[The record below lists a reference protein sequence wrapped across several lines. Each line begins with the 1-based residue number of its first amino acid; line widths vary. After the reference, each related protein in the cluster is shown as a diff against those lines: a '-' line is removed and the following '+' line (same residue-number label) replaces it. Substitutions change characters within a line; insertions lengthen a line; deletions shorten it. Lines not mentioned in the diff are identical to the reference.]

1 MHKIYS
7 IFSQPIFKSEPYEIK
22 DSELHHLNQ
31 LPREKNKG
39 GGGNQRTKTD
49 KLLDENVMSSLKT
62 WIMGQ
67 VKSYA
72 FDELKINKEHT
83 YFYMTQSWANFNTTN
98 TSHHKHW
105 HANSLISGV
114 YYIDTAENG
123 GGIVMCKSPQNTNLF
138 HTSMRVEYDSA
149 NNIQAESYVIP
160 VSEGKIV
167 FFPSHLGHAVEENNS
182 DKPRVSLA
190 FNFWIKG
197 TLGVEEYKLDLK

>member
-49 KLLDENVMSSLKT
+49 KLLDENVMSTLKT

-67 VKSYA
+67 VKTYA

-114 YYIDTAENG
+114 FFVDGFKTPIRFSS
-123 GGIVMCKSPQNTNLF
+123 KSSLF
-138 HTSMRVEYDSA
+138 PLEFQYNEFNDLNS
-149 NNIQAESYVIP
+149 ESYNI
-160 VSEGKIV
+160 ELEKGILLL
-167 FFPSHLGHAVEENNS
+167 FPSMLEHEVESNLTNSQRITISFNTWAEGNFGHKDRLTELS
-182 DKPRVSLA
+182 
-190 FNFWIKG
+190 
-197 TLGVEEYKLDLK
+197 T